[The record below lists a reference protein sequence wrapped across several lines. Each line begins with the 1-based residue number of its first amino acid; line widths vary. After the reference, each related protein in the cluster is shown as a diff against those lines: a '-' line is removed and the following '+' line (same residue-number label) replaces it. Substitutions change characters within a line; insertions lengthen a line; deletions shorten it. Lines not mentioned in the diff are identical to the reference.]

1 MLQELYFA
9 GDIVLHQKQLR
20 EGLHLFLLVEIGQI
34 IAVQGDRATGSHVEG
49 QINRWWRSRLGRV
62 DTQNV
67 IVAAL
72 LFGDC
77 GYQRGGTIVKIV
89 VVVVVRRV
97 FFGSINGRTVLGTV
111 REESEVKLC

>member
-34 IAVQGDRATGSHVEG
+34 VAVQGDRATGSHVEG

-72 LFGDC
+72 LFGYRR
-77 GYQRGGTIVKIV
+77 YQRGGTMVQIV
-89 VVVVVRRV
+89 VVVVLGV
-97 FFGSINGRTVLGTV
+97 FFSSINGRTVLGTV
-111 REESEVKLC
+111 REGSEVKLC